1 MVRMMQTVTRDAFAP
16 GLGISAGFL
25 TSGVAGEGNPS
36 LLQTAWLLLSPHVFW
51 GHHPQFWV

>member
-1 MVRMMQTVTRDAFAP
+1 MMQTVTRDAFAP

-36 LLQTAWLLLSPHVFW
+36 LLQTAWLLPSPQVFW